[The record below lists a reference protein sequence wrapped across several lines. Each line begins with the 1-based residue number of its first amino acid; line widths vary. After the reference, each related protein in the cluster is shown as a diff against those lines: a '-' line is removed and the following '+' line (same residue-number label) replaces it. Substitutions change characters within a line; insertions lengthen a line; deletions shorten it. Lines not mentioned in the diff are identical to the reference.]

1 MTQRVWTWRRK
12 KGFARK
18 TGPARCS
25 HEDANSA
32 GVHDSGKPDRERE
45 SERASERASE
55 RERQRERERERE
67 RDRERERECIRLLPF
82 TICLKYYLITVTL
95 YTTDQSNSQAPK
107 PETLTP
113 PQRQALTLRPAL
125 NYTQAVKTQNHI
137 PICTT
142 QRLTA

>member
-1 MTQRVWTWRRK
+1 MYGHGVAKKGLRGKPGLLGAHMRTQTQREYTTAANQIVS
-12 KGFARK
+12 AR
-18 TGPARCS
+18 AR
-25 HEDANSA
+25 
-32 GVHDSGKPDRERE
+32 
-45 SERASERASE
+45 ERASERASE
-55 RERQRERERERE
+55 RDRERERERE